1 MGLGGVLSD
10 VGMGS
15 EIAEKGKERVKVEG
29 RDFFIETALTADI
42 AIVCGK
48 TADEFG
54 NMIYDKSARNM
65 NPLMAM
71 AGDYTIAEVDKIVS
85 LGELDPE
92 SIITPG
98 VFVQAIVQSEGV
110 NWKWVWEPK

>member
-1 MGLGGVLSD
+1 
-10 VGMGS
+10 
-15 EIAEKGKERVKVEG
+15 
-29 RDFFIETALTADI
+29 
-42 AIVCGK
+42 
-48 TADEFG
+48 
-54 NMIYDKSARNM
+54 M

-71 AGDYTIAEVDKIVS
+71 AGDYTIAEVDEIVP

-92 SIITPG
+92 AIITPG